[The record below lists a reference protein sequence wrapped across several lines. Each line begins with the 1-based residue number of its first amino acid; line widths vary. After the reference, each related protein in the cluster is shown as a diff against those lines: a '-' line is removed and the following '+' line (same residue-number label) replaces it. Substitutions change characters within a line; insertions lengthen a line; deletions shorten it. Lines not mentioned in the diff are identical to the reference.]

1 MNNQL
6 ANSTILITGGTGS
19 FGNTF
24 VPMTL
29 LKSNPKKIIIF
40 SRDEMKQ
47 WEMAKSFQDDERVR
61 FFIGDVRDRERL
73 YRALDGVDY
82 VVHAAATKIVP
93 TAEYNPFECIK
104 TNINGA
110 MNLIDACIDCDV
122 KGVVALSTDKASSPI
137 NLYGATKLASDKL
150 FVAANAY
157 SGEHATKF
165 SVVRYGNVMGSRG
178 SVIPFFDEKKLT
190 GTVPITDSRM
200 TRFMISLEEGVELVW
215 HAFEDMEGGE
225 IYVKKIPSMKVT
237 DLASVIAPDAEQ
249 VEVGIRPGEKLHEQ
263 MIGEGDSASTYD
275 YDGYYKILPM
285 INGWDEDSHRIK
297 KGKKVPED
305 FVYDSATNDHWMTNE
320 ELSRWGK
327 DNSEKLGKI

>member
-1 MNNQL
+1 
-6 ANSTILITGGTGS
+6 
-19 FGNTF
+19 
-24 VPMTL
+24 
-29 LKSNPKKIIIF
+29 
-40 SRDEMKQ
+40 
-47 WEMAKSFQDDERVR
+47 
-61 FFIGDVRDRERL
+61 
-73 YRALDGVDY
+73 
-82 VVHAAATKIVP
+82 
-93 TAEYNPFECIK
+93 
-104 TNINGA
+104 
-110 MNLIDACIDCDV
+110 
-122 KGVVALSTDKASSPI
+122 
-137 NLYGATKLASDKL
+137 
-150 FVAANAY
+150 
-157 SGEHATKF
+157 
-165 SVVRYGNVMGSRG
+165 
-178 SVIPFFDEKKLT
+178 
-190 GTVPITDSRM
+190 M

-320 ELSRWGK
+320 ELSRWVK